1 MHVPNVVANRLGSV
15 CSMEKSLLDEIR
27 IVLGVVMTCLHM
39 I

>member
-1 MHVPNVVANRLGSV
+1 MHVPNVVAKRLGSL
-15 CSMEKSLLDEIR
+15 CSVGKSLLDEIG